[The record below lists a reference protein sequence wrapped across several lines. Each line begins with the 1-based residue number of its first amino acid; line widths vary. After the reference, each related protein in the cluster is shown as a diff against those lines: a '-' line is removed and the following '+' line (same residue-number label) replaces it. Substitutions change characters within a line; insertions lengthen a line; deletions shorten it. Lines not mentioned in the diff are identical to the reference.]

1 MCVPSS
7 DCCMCTCWQHGAHM
21 AQRHV
26 DTSLL
31 RITPLLNWNKTAAM
45 VGQLHRPCASPG
57 SRHRQGGGHSDRPH
71 THMRDG
77 TQQHL
82 LHQQAEHGNQ
92 LGEAWCRHTPPG
104 NRLPPSPLSEGSIV
118 KAGAGRA
125 GPRVV
130 STTLGCCT
138 TCTKTQPFQW
148 HPSHCATHP
157 RGDGVPILVT
167 AGTALASLLQE
178 D

>member
-1 MCVPSS
+1 
-7 DCCMCTCWQHGAHM
+7 MCTCWQHEAHM

-26 DTSLL
+26 DTPLL

-57 SRHRQGGGHSDRPH
+57 SRHRQGGGHSDRPR

-82 LHQQAEHGNQ
+82 PHQQDEHGHQ
-92 LGEAWCRHTPPG
+92 LGEAWCRHRPAG

-130 STTLGCCT
+130 STTLGCGT
-138 TCTKTQPFQW
+138 TCTKTQPFQSLCHAPTRGW
-148 HPSHCATHP
+148 GTHLGHCRHCTCLTAP
-157 RGDGVPILVT
+157 RRTKSSDKTTVNR
-167 AGTALASLLQE
+167 
-178 D
+178 